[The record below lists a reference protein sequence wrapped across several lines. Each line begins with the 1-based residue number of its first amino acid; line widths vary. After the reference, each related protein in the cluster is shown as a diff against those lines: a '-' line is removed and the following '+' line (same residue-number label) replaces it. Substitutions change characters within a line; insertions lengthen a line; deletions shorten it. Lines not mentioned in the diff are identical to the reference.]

1 MLSLKARIAFSASVV
16 LAVFIALTG
25 YALDRAFHDSSREA
39 RRERLLG
46 QVYLLIAAAE
56 VDSQG
61 RLMMPD
67 TLSESRFSLPGSGLY
82 GIITDAQGAVVWRST
97 SAIGAET
104 PYFTQ
109 LAPAQQKFDRLE
121 SATGEEYFAHSLGVS
136 WATEEQPQ
144 SFTFN
149 VVEDLSAFYSQL
161 GSYRG
166 SLWGWL
172 GAMALLLLG
181 AQAFVLRWGLK
192 PLKRV
197 AREITAIEAG
207 KNERVEGVYPP
218 EIKLLTD
225 NLNALLLHERSQQ
238 QRYRDALA
246 DLAHSLKTPLSVMRG
261 ALANSQA
268 DPRLS
273 KTVEDEVARMNHI
286 VEYQLQRAATA
297 GRSQLASPVAVKPV
311 AARIVESLS
320 KVYFDKGV
328 ETAFAVDEQ
337 AAFRGDEGDLTELLG
352 NLLDNAYKWCRKN
365 VRVAASR
372 NARNLVLSVEDD
384 GPGIDGAQANR
395 LLQRGVRGDEAAPGH
410 GIGLAIVRDIVQA
423 YGGEIEI
430 GSSGLGGTAMRLKLP
445 GR

>member
-1 MLSLKARIAFSASVV
+1 
-16 LAVFIALTG
+16 
-25 YALDRAFHDSSREA
+25 
-39 RRERLLG
+39 
-46 QVYLLIAAAE
+46 
-56 VDSQG
+56 
-61 RLMMPD
+61 
-67 TLSESRFSLPGSGLY
+67 
-82 GIITDAQGAVVWRST
+82 
-97 SAIGAET
+97 
-104 PYFTQ
+104 
-109 LAPAQQKFDRLE
+109 
-121 SATGEEYFAHSLGVS
+121 
-136 WATEEQPQ
+136 
-144 SFTFN
+144 
-149 VVEDLSAFYSQL
+149 
-161 GSYRG
+161 
-166 SLWGWL
+166 
-172 GAMALLLLG
+172 MALLLLA